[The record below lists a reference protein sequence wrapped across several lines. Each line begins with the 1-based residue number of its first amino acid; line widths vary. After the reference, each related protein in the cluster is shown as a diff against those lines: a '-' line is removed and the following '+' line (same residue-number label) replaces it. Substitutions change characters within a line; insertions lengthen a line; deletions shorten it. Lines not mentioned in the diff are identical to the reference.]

1 MGESQ
6 SPIFSCHLL
15 IKNVLSQKKL
25 IKICSIKNKYLNLY
39 VFLVGFIMRTAN
51 FTELRSNLKEFLDQ
65 VISNS
70 EPLLVSRPHNESVVV
85 ISLEEYNALKETE
98 YIMRQ
103 PELMES
109 LMAAERDVEYGKTY
123 TQAQDES
130 VEDFLNRM
138 ACTE

>member
-1 MGESQ
+1 M
-6 SPIFSCHLL
+6 
-15 IKNVLSQKKL
+15 V
-25 IKICSIKNKYLNLY
+25 
-39 VFLVGFIMRTAN
+39 FIMRTAN
-51 FTELRSNLKEFLDQ
+51 FTELRSNLKEYLDQ
-65 VISNS
+65 VIINC
-70 EPLLVSRPHNESVVV
+70 EPLLVSRPHGESVVV

-109 LMAAERDVEYGKTY
+109 LLAAERDVKYGKTY
-123 TQAQDES
+123 TQAPDES

>member
-1 MGESQ
+1 M
-6 SPIFSCHLL
+6 
-15 IKNVLSQKKL
+15 KL
-25 IKICSIKNKYLNLY
+25 
-39 VFLVGFIMRTAN
+39 AN

-65 VISNS
+65 VIANS

-85 ISLEEYNALKETE
+85 ISLHEYNSLKETE

-109 LMAAERDVEYGKTY
+109 LQAAERDVEYGNTY
-123 TQAQDES
+123 TQGENES
-130 VEDFLNRM
+130 IEDFLNRM

>member
-1 MGESQ
+1 MRY
-6 SPIFSCHLL
+6 IVF
-15 IKNVLSQKKL
+15 K
-25 IKICSIKNKYLNLY
+25 KICAFKKMYLNLY
-39 VFLVGFIMRTAN
+39 VFSIIAIMRQAN

-65 VISNS
+65 VIADS

-103 PELMES
+103 PQLMES
-109 LMAAERDVEYGKTY
+109 LEAAERDVEYGRTFA
-123 TQAQDES
+123 QGQDES
-130 VEDFLNRM
+130 VEEFLNRM

>member
-1 MGESQ
+1 
-6 SPIFSCHLL
+6 
-15 IKNVLSQKKL
+15 
-25 IKICSIKNKYLNLY
+25 
-39 VFLVGFIMRTAN
+39 MRTAN

-65 VISNS
+65 VIANS

-109 LMAAERDVEYGKTY
+109 LVAAERDVEYGNTY
-123 TQAQDES
+123 IQAKDES
-130 VEDFLNRM
+130 LEDFLNRM

>member
-1 MGESQ
+1 M
-6 SPIFSCHLL
+6 
-15 IKNVLSQKKL
+15 
-25 IKICSIKNKYLNLY
+25 Y
-39 VFLVGFIMRTAN
+39 VFSFIAIMRQAN

-65 VISNS
+65 VIADS

-103 PELMES
+103 PQLMES
-109 LMAAERDVEYGKTY
+109 LEAAERDVEYGRTFA
-123 TQAQDES
+123 QGQDES
-130 VEDFLNRM
+130 VEEFLNRM

>member
-1 MGESQ
+1 
-6 SPIFSCHLL
+6 
-15 IKNVLSQKKL
+15 
-25 IKICSIKNKYLNLY
+25 
-39 VFLVGFIMRTAN
+39 MRQAN

-65 VISNS
+65 VIADS

-103 PELMES
+103 PQLMES
-109 LMAAERDVEYGKTY
+109 LEAAERDVEYGRTFA
-123 TQAQDES
+123 QDQDES
-130 VEDFLNRM
+130 VEEFLNRM